1 MTATATATATPT
13 VPAPHAANAG
23 RPSIG
28 RLTLVELRKM
38 TDTRAGFWLLAIT
51 ALGYAAVVAV
61 MLFAAD
67 PPDLT
72 FYGFFQ
78 ITMIPS
84 GVLLPVI
91 GILAVTGEWT
101 QRGALTTF
109 TLVPERERVA
119 TAKVLAGFVLAA
131 ASVVAG
137 LLFAALGNVAG
148 ILFMDGDGSWRLTA
162 GALGSA
168 VLYQIINMTM
178 GVAFGMLLMNSAL
191 AIVLYFLVP
200 TVWGMLTGL
209 ISALKGASEW
219 LDLSVASTPLTDN
232 TMSGS
237 DWPKLAAS
245 VGLWVVVP
253 LVAGLVR
260 LLRRE
265 VS

>member
-1 MTATATATATPT
+1 MTATATATPT
-13 VPAPHAANAG
+13 VPTPHVPPVS

-38 TDTRAGFWLLAIT
+38 ADTRAGFWLLAVT
-51 ALGYAAVVAV
+51 ALGYAALVAV
-61 MLFAAD
+61 MFFAAE
-67 PPDLT
+67 PEDLT

-78 ITMIPS
+78 ITLLPS

-91 GILAVTGEWT
+91 GILPVTGEWT
-101 QRGALTTF
+101 QRAALTTF
-109 TLVPERERVA
+109 TLVPERGRVA
-119 TAKVLAGFVLAA
+119 GAKLLAGVALAA
-131 ASVVAG
+131 GSVVAG
-137 LLFAALGNVAG
+137 LLFAALGNLAA
-148 ILFMDGDGSWRLTA
+148 IAFADGDGSWRITA

-168 VLYQIINMTM
+168 ALFQVINITM

-191 AIVLYFLVP
+191 AIVLYFLLP
-200 TVWGMLTGL
+200 TVWGLLTGL
-209 ISALKGASEW
+209 IDQLARAAEW
-219 LDLSVASTPLTDN
+219 LDLGVTSMPLTEN
-232 TMSGS
+232 AMSGS

-253 LVAGLVR
+253 LVSGLVR

>member
-1 MTATATATATPT
+1 MNTATVEAPVRTPT
-13 VPAPHAANAG
+13 HVEVG

-38 TDTRAGFWLLAIT
+38 TDTRAGFWLLALT
-51 ALGYAAVVAV
+51 ALGYAALVTVV
-61 MLFAAD
+61 LFAAD
-67 PPDLT
+67 PPDRT

-78 ITMIPS
+78 ITLLPS

-119 TAKVLAGFVLAA
+119 AAKLLAGVVLAA

-137 LLFAALGNVAG
+137 LFFAALGNLAG
-148 ILFMDGDGSWRLTA
+148 IAFADGDGSWQLTV

-168 VLYQIINMTM
+168 ALFQVVNITM
-178 GVAFGMLLMNSAL
+178 GVAFGMLLMNSPL
-191 AIVLYFLVP
+191 AIVLYFLLP
-200 TVWGMLTGL
+200 TVWSVLTSLVG
-209 ISALKGASEW
+209 ALKTPAQW
-219 LDLSVASTPLTDN
+219 LDLSVTSMPLTEN
-232 TMSGS
+232 AMAGS
-237 DWPKLAAS
+237 DWAKLAAS

-253 LVAGLVR
+253 LAAGLVR

>member
-1 MTATATATATPT
+1 MTATATPT
-13 VPAPHAANAG
+13 LPTPHATAVT

-28 RLTLVELRKM
+28 RLTLVEVRKM
-38 TDTRAGFWLLAIT
+38 TDTRAGFWLLAVT
-51 ALGYAAVVAV
+51 ALAYAALVVV
-61 MLFAAD
+61 LLIAAD

-72 FYGFFQ
+72 FYGMFQ
-78 ITMIPS
+78 ATLLPS

-91 GILAVTGEWT
+91 GILAVTSEWT

-119 TAKVLAGFVLAA
+119 AAKLLAGFVLAG
-131 ASVVAG
+131 ASVAAG
-137 LLFAALGNVAG
+137 LLFAAVGNAVGMA
-148 ILFMDGDGSWRLTA
+148 FFDGDGSWRLTA

-168 VLYQIINMTM
+168 VLFQLINMTI

-191 AIVLYFLVP
+191 AIVLYFLLP
-200 TVWGMLTGL
+200 TVWSVLTNM
-209 ISALKGASEW
+209 ISALRTPAEW
-219 LDLSVASTPLTDN
+219 LDLGITSQPLTDN

-237 DWPKLAAS
+237 DWPRLAAS
-245 VGLWVVVP
+245 VGVWLVVP
-253 LVAGLVR
+253 LAAGLVR